1 MINSMTFALERRI
14 FLFALPGTLI
24 ISCLV
29 LLGAYAA
36 ISGKSYVEQAVAGQA
51 DFESQSNEAVTE
63 WRDALV
69 EIEASDE
76 APSPYAARPMN
87 LRLPASLPPAPLA
100 DFAIGSGD
108 LFPTTTKLTGWANP
122 ADLFIEYEFANPT
135 ILGMGRFDLTFLVIV
150 ILPLVMIAA
159 SFDVFAGERER
170 GRARITAA
178 QAGNIQSSVWKR
190 LFMRNTAIWL
200 VFSLIAL
207 VAAFVAPAPQMS
219 SARFFS
225 FILWLGV
232 AWGYGLFW
240 YALIAFAVAFG
251 KRSETVA
258 ASLFSLWAVFVFAVP
273 AIGGA
278 IAEAAYPPPSRLIFL
293 SEMREGEVEAV
304 REAEKLTNTFLAE
317 HPEMAQSTEDV
328 PGFFRGAF
336 LSNREA
342 GKRTTPVLEAFT
354 QSRQNRKALVGR
366 LQFLSPAL
374 IANNALVTIAGGDI
388 ARNMAYQEQARA
400 ALNDLFERIGPAV
413 VAKQRISVAE
423 FDAIPEFEF
432 RDRTLGQKVS
442 SFAAPLGFLIVISAL
457 LIVGARRR
465 MAAPLETM
473 L

>member
-1 MINSMTFALERRI
+1 MMNSITFALERRI

-29 LLGAYAA
+29 LLGSYAA
-36 ISGKSYVEQAVAGQA
+36 ISGKFYVGQVIAGQA
-51 DFESQSNEAVTE
+51 TFNAQSNEVVTE

-69 EIEASDE
+69 KSEESGEAESV
-76 APSPYAARPMN
+76 YAARPMN

-122 ADLFIEYEFANPT
+122 ADLFIEYEFGNPT
-135 ILGMGRFDLTFLVIV
+135 ILSMGRFDLTFLVVV

-159 SFDVFAGERER
+159 SFDVFTGERER
-170 GRARITAA
+170 GRAKITAA

-190 LFMRNTAIWL
+190 LFMRNVAIW
-200 VFSLIAL
+200 VAFSMIAL
-207 VAAFVAPAPQMS
+207 LAAFVAPTPQMS
-219 SARFFS
+219 GARLAS
-225 FILWLGV
+225 FILWIGV
-232 AWGYGLFW
+232 SWAYGVFW
-240 YALIAFAVAFG
+240 YSLIAFAVAFG

-258 ASLFSLWAVFVFAVP
+258 AALFSLWAVFVFAVP

-278 IAEAAYPPPSRLIFL
+278 VAEAAYPPPSRLVFL

-354 QSRQNRKALVGR
+354 QSRENRKALVGR

-374 IANNALVTIAGGDI
+374 VANNALVTVAGGDV
-388 ARNMAYQEQARA
+388 ARNMAYQEQARD

-413 VAKQRISVAE
+413 VAKQRISVVE
-423 FDAIPEFEF
+423 FDSIPRFEF
-432 RDRTLGQKVS
+432 RDRTLGQKAS
-442 SFAAPLGFLIVISAL
+442 TLGAPLGFLIVVSVL
-457 LIVGARRR
+457 LLVIARRR